1 MTADALIAAWHER
14 AATDPDLA
22 FAAQGLQ
29 AWLVCR
35 SGGRAQRLALGEAGY
50 TTPEITISAAP
61 EAWTALL
68 DGRRQPP
75 GWQSFGAVLR
85 RNPAFA
91 VTGDPLVQA
100 QALAALERAF
110 ELTRPD
116 APWDSPLP
124 DFARDVTRVTGRYHG
139 IALDGISHDG
149 RDLTIHAL
157 QAGTPPGEPE
167 APPLVFLH
175 TAGADARQ
183 YLHQLGDT
191 ALGAVFPM
199 YAFDLPAHGA
209 SPPAQAGP
217 PGVLTQEFYR
227 AVCAAVLEQVVAPAH
242 PAQKAIVIGCSMGA
256 SMALVL
262 AAEHPELLAGA
273 IALEAPLAAPGR
285 RSPWLCHAAVD
296 SARHNP
302 SYVRALLAP
311 ASPRRYRDEACG
323 CYAQARPGIYDGD
336 LAFYSDEYDGA
347 AVAARLSGNGV
358 PVTLLTGE
366 YDYSSPPESTRALA
380 ARIDQAVMREMPDL
394 GHFPMQEHP
403 QAFRPHLLQALAD
416 MTGHDMTGRAV

>member
-14 AATDPDLA
+14 AARDPDLA
-22 FAAQGLQ
+22 FAARGL
-29 AWLVCR
+29 ATRLVCR
-35 SGGRAQRLALGEAGY
+35 SGETARTLPLGAPPAYGAV
-50 TTPEITISAAP
+50 PEITITAES
-61 EAWTALL
+61 ETWTALL

-85 RNPAFA
+85 QNPAFA
-91 VTGDPLVQA
+91 IQGDPLVQA
-100 QALAALERAF
+100 QTLAALERLF

-116 APWDSPLP
+116 APWDSPEP
-124 DFARDVTRVTGRYHG
+124 DFD
-139 IALDGISHDG
+139 
-149 RDLTIHAL
+149 RDLTRIRGHYHQVDHDDQKLPIHAL
-157 QAGTPPGEPE
+157 QAGTPEG
-167 APPLVFLH
+167 PPLVFLH

-191 ALGAVFPM
+191 ALGEAFALH
-199 YAFDLPAHGA
+199 AFDLPAHGG

-217 PGVLTQEFYR
+217 PGVLTQDFYR
-227 AVCAAVLEQVVAPAH
+227 GVSAAFLSQVVAPTYKQ
-242 PAQKAIVIGCSMGA
+242 QKPIVIGCSMGA

-262 AAEHPELLAGA
+262 AAEHPELLSGA
-273 IALEAPLAAPGR
+273 IALEAPLQAPGR
-285 RSPWLCHAAVD
+285 RSPYLCHAAVD

-311 ASPRRYRDEACG
+311 ASPQRYRDEACG

-336 LAFYSDEYDGA
+336 LTFYSEEYDGQ
-347 AVAARLSGNGV
+347 AVAARLDGNGV

-380 ARIDQAVMREMPDL
+380 ALIDQAIMREMPDL

-403 QAFRPHLLQALAD
+403 QAFRPHLLQALR
-416 MTGHDMTGRAV
+416 DMTGRAV

>member
-1 MTADALIAAWHER
+1 MKADALIAAWHKR
-14 AATDPDLA
+14 ASKDPDLA
-22 FAAQGLQ
+22 FAAKGL
-29 AWLVCR
+29 ATRLVCR
-35 SGGRAQRLALGEAGY
+35 SGETVLALPLGAPPAHGAV
-50 TTPEITISAAP
+50 PEITISAAP

-75 GWQSFGAVLR
+75 GWQSFGAILR
-85 RNPAFA
+85 QNPAFA
-91 VTGDPLVQA
+91 IQGDPLVQA

-116 APWDSPLP
+116 APWDSPEV
-124 DFARDVTRVTGRYHG
+124 DFAHDITSVTGHFHR
-139 IALDGISHDG
+139 IDHDG
-149 RDLTIHAL
+149 QRLPIHAL
-157 QAGTPPGEPE
+157 QAGAPE
-167 APPLVFLH
+167 GPPLVFLH

-183 YLHQLGDT
+183 YLHQLADT

-217 PGVLTQEFYR
+217 PGVLTQDFYR
-227 AVCAAVLEQVVAPAH
+227 GISAAFLSQVVAPAH
-242 PAQKAIVIGCSMGA
+242 RQQKPIVIGCSMGA

-262 AAEHPELLAGA
+262 AAEHPELLSGA
-273 IALEAPLAAPGR
+273 IALEAPLQAPGR
-285 RSPWLCHAAVD
+285 RSPYLCHAAVD

-311 ASPRRYRDEACG
+311 ASPQRYRDEACG

-336 LAFYSDEYDGA
+336 LAFYSEEYDGA

-366 YDYSSPPESTRALA
+366 YDYSSSPESTRALA
-380 ARIDQAVMREMPDL
+380 ALITQAVMREMPDL

-416 MTGHDMTGRAV
+416 MTGLVV